1 MVANKTIF
9 IKYQFDANSIALSF
23 VVKSLVMTGIM
34 PPMCMGTQLQVRDK
48 GEDSYQYPVE
58 IKYYKTY
65 KILQN
70 SFEILIESKFQ
81 AQNITCTMKSF
92 MIFIS
97 YSC

>member
-23 VVKSLVMTGIM
+23 VVKYLEMTRIM
-34 PPMCMGTQLQVRDK
+34 PPMCMGTQLQVRDM

-65 KILQN
+65 K
-70 SFEILIESKFQ
+70 
-81 AQNITCTMKSF
+81 NITKQLWYF
-92 MIFIS
+92 DRP
-97 YSC
+97 